1 MFIFRFF
8 QLLAVAKTCLL
19 WSNSDNVI
27 NSIIIYSVASSSGPI
42 WLSLCFIVVNGEEWL
57 RKHLE
62 AERFRTLFLL
72 LFGKSQKKGNCSLW
86 HWLRKLHQLN
96 STSNCCK
103 DTKTTSKD
111 RKEKHL
117 NSCFFLLHEKQYL
130 SGVLFFLFLLMDKI
144 FPVGIVDE
152 KDYIWKYVHFGF
164 CTISELILR
173 DLHTA

>member
-117 NSCFFLLHEKQYL
+117 NSCFFSATWKTVPLWC
-130 SGVLFFLFLLMDKI
+130 FLFILAISCRHRRWKTLHLKI
-144 FPVGIVDE
+144 CAFWFLYDWFLYDIRTNP
-152 KDYIWKYVHFGF
+152 
-164 CTISELILR
+164 
-173 DLHTA
+173 